1 MVPMEVE
8 DAHLKT
14 HAPTVVMYHKSFQ
27 CCKADNCQYRWIPE
41 EMEEPHN
48 LLFRMQCYRW
58 GWDAKMSW
66 RYRQNFLS
74 NAYLCIHHMSC
85 IEQARRNVKKTDLY
99 MGNYYFQ
106 ALAQEHVKLLQQ
118 YGYWEHILKSHQNLI
133 DNANSQQSQTG

>member
-14 HAPTVVMYHKSFQ
+14 RTPIVVMYHKSFQ
-27 CCKADNCQYRWIPE
+27 RCEADNCQYWWIPE

-58 GWDAKMSW
+58 GWDAKNSQ

-74 NAYLCIHHMSC
+74 NAYFCIHHMSG
-85 IEQARRNVKKTDLY
+85 IEQARRNVKKQICTWGIIIFRL
-99 MGNYYFQ
+99 
-106 ALAQEHVKLLQQ
+106 
-118 YGYWEHILKSHQNLI
+118 
-133 DNANSQQSQTG
+133 